1 METHEL
7 QGRIRAVLG
16 GGSDRLAGLTFVAD
30 EAIAGLRWGRHRSV
44 RLLEA
49 ACSTL
54 APDFIFV
61 PSGHVW
67 SDEAVDR
74 VLGCGTEVF
83 WVVDGVL
90 GRVAEARGWS
100 DVLRETAT
108 HPDTTAAR
116 FDETMTQALE
126 SVRRGV
132 RLGAC
137 AVVIADDLG
146 GASGPL
152 VAPDFAFEQVIPRL
166 GVLAREAIDHG
177 APALVH
183 SDGDVRVFLS
193 AFAHEGFVAVHPGG
207 IKADALTALHEGA
220 QRHGLALLGGMTG
233 EVLRVGGPAVL
244 RAAADAALLAE
255 HGGLLFADDGGI
267 STPVELVSMV
277 TAIQEFRRGA

>member
-1 METHEL
+1 METHDL
-7 QGRIRAVLG
+7 KDRIRAVLG
-16 GGSDRLAGLTFVAD
+16 GGPDRLAGLTFVAD
-30 EAIAGLRWGRHRSV
+30 EAIAGLRWGRHRSL

-100 DVLRETAT
+100 DVLRETAA
-108 HPDTTAAR
+108 HPDTIAAR
-116 FDETMTQALE
+116 FDETMAQALE

-146 GASGPL
+146 GANGPL

-177 APALVH
+177 SPAVVH
-183 SDGDVRVFLS
+183 SDGDIRVFLA
-193 AFAHEGFVAVHPGG
+193 AFAHEGFAAVHPGG
-207 IKADALTALHEGA
+207 VRADALPALYDGA
-220 QRHGLALLGGMTG
+220 RGHGLALLGGIDG
-233 EVLRVGGPAVL
+233 EILRTGGPAVV
-244 RAAADAALLAE
+244 RAAADAALLAGR
-255 HGGLLFADDGGI
+255 GGLLFADDGGI
-267 STPVELVSMV
+267 STPVELASMV
-277 TAIQEFRRGA
+277 TAIQEYRRGE